1 MRMKNKPL
9 KSNFKTMQNTPGT
22 TKTKEKRW
30 LIVQKVVIIRFNCES
45 VFSHLRLGGQNLSAF
60 SAQSE
65 GKSYHQH
72 CVGCQR
78 MGKKFLECR
87 CSLCEK

>member
-1 MRMKNKPL
+1 MRIKNKTL
-9 KSNFKTMQNTPGT
+9 NSNFKTMQNTSGT
-22 TKTKEKRW
+22 TKTKKERW

-45 VFSHLRLGGQNLSAF
+45 VFSHLRLCGQNLSAF
-60 SAQSE
+60 SAQSR

-78 MGKKFLECR
+78 LGKKILGV
-87 CSLCEK
+87 